1 MSSVSTAGLS
11 EAFKEL
17 SLEWDYTKS
26 TWHDAQSQDF
36 ERKYLE
42 ELPQHIAR
50 AALVVEEINTLL
62 QKIRA
67 DCE

>member
-1 MSSVSTAGLS
+1 MSSVSATGLT
-11 EAFKEL
+11 EDFKEL

-42 ELPQHIAR
+42 ELPQQIAR

-62 QKIRA
+62 KKIRT